1 MYCITIPAFS
11 LQVYHIDLHD
21 CTTCLCFCLQ
31 VADIS
36 CVPTLIKEGR
46 TSLVTTFSVFKY
58 MATYSIIEFTT
69 VLMLYRLNSNLGDWQ
84 YFYIDLV
91 IVLVLSLVG
100 MYVLAWRSSVLHVLL
115 YCLLGEKTK
124 PFKGILAKKSPLS
137 SLITFPVLCSLIS
150 QITIQLLLLILTY
163 KYMQSEPW

>member
-100 MYVLAWRSSVLHVLL
+100 
-115 YCLLGEKTK
+115 EKTK

>member
-1 MYCITIPAFS
+1 
-11 LQVYHIDLHD
+11 
-21 CTTCLCFCLQ
+21 
-31 VADIS
+31 
-36 CVPTLIKEGR
+36 
-46 TSLVTTFSVFKY
+46 

-91 IVLVLSLVG
+91 IVLVLSLV
-100 MYVLAWRSSVLHVLL
+100 
-115 YCLLGEKTK
+115 GEKTK

-163 KYMQSEPW
+163 KYMQSEPWFVPLIQVKNTENVKCLENTVLFCLCSFLMINIAVAFAAGPPHRSPVYTNCKFVASNVVHLFMAKYLFGNVEMEPH